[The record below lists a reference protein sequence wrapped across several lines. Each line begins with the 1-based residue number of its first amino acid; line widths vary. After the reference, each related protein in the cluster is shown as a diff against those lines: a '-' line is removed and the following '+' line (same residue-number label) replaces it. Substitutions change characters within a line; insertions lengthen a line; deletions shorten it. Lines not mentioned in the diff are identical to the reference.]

1 MGRFGAVVK
10 KTEDIIGGESVAGK
24 ECGFGEINLWGIIGF
39 EN

>member
-1 MGRFGAVVK
+1 VGRFEVIGK
-10 KTEDIIGGESVAGK
+10 KTEDIIGDESEAGK